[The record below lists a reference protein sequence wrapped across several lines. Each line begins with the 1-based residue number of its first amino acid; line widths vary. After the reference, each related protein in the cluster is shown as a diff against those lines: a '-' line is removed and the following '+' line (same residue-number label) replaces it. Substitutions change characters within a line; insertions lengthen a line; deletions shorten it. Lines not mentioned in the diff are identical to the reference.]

1 MKDALV
7 NIEAEAEL
15 LGALMAG
22 HGSIDMVADLIENHD
37 FSVSLHDRIFETIL
51 REASLGKSISPVAV
65 KGFFQ
70 GDPDLDAVGGP
81 SYLAKLTGSQSIG
94 LLSCKDLA
102 KQLRELSQRR
112 TMRAGLSTA
121 STACDDLTVSTS
133 EIIDHADGAMAV
145 HTRDAIHQPTGGECF
160 QELFDGFKD
169 KSPGVTSGRI
179 RALDEVLGPL
189 RPKQLIIAAGRPGMG
204 KTAVALSYA
213 IGAASQGH
221 GVLFVSLEMSSAE
234 LAGRMAAD
242 LAFDGERGIPFSA
255 IRDGDLTREQ
265 MRVLADAG
273 HHMASLPFQ
282 VIDAGQLTVGRL
294 NMLIRRHAR
303 KMRAKGQKLE
313 LVIVDYLQLMSP
325 DTKGRS
331 NYEAVSE
338 VSRALKAMA
347 KDNSVSVMALAQL
360 SRAVETRDG
369 KRPQLSDLR
378 DSGQI
383 EQDADAVMFLL
394 RQEYYARQIEPDQ
407 TDAGYHEWRAAFE
420 EVQGK
425 IEFIVAKKRNGTTGT
440 ATGEFHGAYQAVR

>member
-7 NIEAEAEL
+7 NVEAEAEL
-15 LGALMAG
+15 LGALMTG
-22 HGSIDMVADLIENHD
+22 HGSVDVVADLIENHD
-37 FSVSLHDRIFETIL
+37 FSNPLHDRIFETIL
-51 REASLGKSISPVAV
+51 REASLGKSVSPIAI

-70 GDPDLDAVGGP
+70 DDADLASVGGP
-81 SYLAKLTGSQSIG
+81 SYLAKLTGSGMIG
-94 LLSCKDLA
+94 MLSCKDLA

-121 STACDDLTVSTS
+121 STSCDDLSVSTS

-145 HTRDAIHQPTGGECF
+145 HAKDSIHQPTGGECF
-160 QELFDGFKD
+160 EELIAGIRD
-169 KSPGVTSGRI
+169 KQPGVTSGRI
-179 RALDEVLGPL
+179 RAMDEVLGPV

-213 IGAASQGH
+213 IGAAMQGH

-242 LAFDGERGIPFSA
+242 LAFDRDPIPFSA
-255 IRDGDLTREQ
+255 IRDGDLRPDQ
-265 MRVLADAG
+265 MRLLADAG
-273 HHMASLPFQ
+273 NFMATLPFQ
-282 VIDAGQLTVGRL
+282 VIDAGNLTVGRL

-303 KMRAKGQKLE
+303 KMRAKGEKLE

-331 NYEAVSE
+331 NYESVSE

-347 KDNSVSVMALAQL
+347 KDNAVTVMALAQL
-360 SRAVETRDG
+360 SRDVEKRDD

-383 EQDADAVMFLL
+383 EQDADAVLFLL
-394 RQEYYARQIEPDQ
+394 RQEYYARQIEPEQ
-407 TDAGYHEWRAAFE
+407 TSAAYHDWSIAFE
-420 EVQGK
+420 EVKGK
-425 IEFIVAKKRNGTTGT
+425 IDFIVAKKRNGTTGT